1 MQELGTELRSS
12 AKAVHAHFS
21 VLVVMFLY
29 YKAILTQSF
38 FFFLQKA
45 ALIPVFLF
53 VHVQHRKSPNFM
65 IFIILST
72 VVVEVE
78 ALHMQ
83 NLLNGAKC

>member
-38 FFFLQKA
+38 FFLQKA

-65 IFIILST
+65 ICIILST
-72 VVVEVE
+72 VIVEVE